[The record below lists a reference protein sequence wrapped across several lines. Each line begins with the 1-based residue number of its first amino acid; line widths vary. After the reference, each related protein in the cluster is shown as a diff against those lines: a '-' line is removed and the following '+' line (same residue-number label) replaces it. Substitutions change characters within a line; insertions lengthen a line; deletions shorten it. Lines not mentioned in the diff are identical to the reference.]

1 MIPHWPF
8 WLGAI
13 GLAGVALLHWL
24 GLGRLMAVSG
34 SFSAIVNR
42 ARSGAAQPG
51 LESMSEDDL
60 IAAMRAATA
69 AEFGA
74 EAVAALP
81 VAAAPLPT
89 RAIVSRTSLGN
100 HTIFLLGLVGG
111 GFLSAV
117 LAGAFQV
124 TPGLRSVELASI
136 LGTHSPLATLPLC
149 AIGGVLVGF
158 GTRMASGCTSGHG
171 LCGVSRLQVGSLA
184 ATMAFFG
191 TGIVVSFL
199 LGALS

>member
-13 GLAGVALLHWL
+13 GLAGVALLHWI

-42 ARSGAAQPG
+42 ARGTG
-51 LESMSEDDL
+51 ESMSEDAL
-60 IAAMRAATA
+60 LRASA
-69 AEFGA
+69 AEFGG
-74 EAVAALP
+74 VAGP
-81 VAAAPLPT
+81 EVVASP
-89 RAIVSRTSLGN
+89 RTSLGH
-100 HTIFLLGLVGG
+100 HTVFLLGLVGG
-111 GFLSAV
+111 GFVSAV
-117 LAGAFQV
+117 LAGAFHV
-124 TPGLRSVELASI
+124 TPGLRSEELASI
-136 LGTHSPLATLPLC
+136 LGTRSPLATLPLC

-191 TGIVVSFL
+191 TGIVVSFV
-199 LGALS
+199 LGAFA

>member
-42 ARSGAAQPG
+42 ARNGAAQPG

-60 IAAMRAATA
+60 IAAMRTATA

-74 EAVAALP
+74 EALEALP
-81 VAAAPLPT
+81 VATPA
-89 RAIVSRTSLGN
+89 RAIVARTSLGN

-111 GFLSAV
+111 GFLSAA

-124 TPGLRSVELASI
+124 TPGLRSAELGSI
-136 LGTHSPLATLPLC
+136 LGTHSALATLPLC

-184 ATMAFFG
+184 ATTAFFG